1 MFFKYEILLHKLD
14 FQDLSRNLKIEDY
27 LNVCSNN
34 DIKSVK
40 EYFETL
46 NKNEIETIRD
56 EHNAR

>member
-1 MFFKYEILLHKLD
+1 MII
-14 FQDLSRNLKIEDY
+14 LKIEDY

-56 EHNAR
+56 VHNAR

>member
-1 MFFKYEILLHKLD
+1 MII
-14 FQDLSRNLKIEDY
+14 LKIEDY

-46 NKNEIETIRD
+46 NKNEIESIRD